1 MRLTIRAAGPS
12 DVPSLVEIYDRAYH
26 GGYSACFDRY
36 GPSTPQDFWWVQSEK
51 PVFLIDLNQR
61 PGGLI
66 ILGKVGRQLLVEE
79 FLIHTPAA
87 SREPDGRGQLEETV
101 VNRAHEFLVKKFQD
115 ERQDL
120 VTLRC
125 AETNPAGLLLARR
138 HGFSFANALVVASGA
153 VRGEAPAPT
162 GYTIRRASQ
171 ADARSVARLH
181 EETLHVPVR
190 PEDLNNL
197 LKQSDMRVFLAEREA
212 FPVGLALAQA
222 KDGVGRW
229 TVGVRDAHRHKGL
242 GRALAQ
248 ETLQFFAARKLTPIT
263 TYWALDTEAARFAR
277 SLEARTERTYLYF
290 EKRI

>member
-1 MRLTIRAAGPS
+1 
-12 DVPSLVEIYDRAYH
+12 
-26 GGYSACFDRY
+26 
-36 GPSTPQDFWWVQSEK
+36 
-51 PVFLIDLNQR
+51 VFIIDLNQR

-101 VNRAHEFLVKKFQD
+101 VNRSHEFLVKKFQD

-153 VRGEAPAPT
+153 VRGEAPAPA

-181 EETLHVPVR
+181 EETLRVPVR
-190 PEDLNNL
+190 SEDLHNL
-197 LKQSDMRVFLAEREA
+197 SKQSDMRVFLAEREA

-248 ETLQFFAARKLTPIT
+248 ETLQFFAARKLAPIT

-277 SLEARTERTYLYF
+277 SLEVRTERTYLYF

>member
-101 VNRAHEFLVKKFQD
+101 TNGVHELQVQKVQDGGPNR
-115 ERQDL
+115 
-120 VTLRC
+120 VTLRWPSC
-125 AETNPAGLLLARR
+125 NQTGLR
-138 HGFSFANALVVASGA
+138 VA
-153 VRGEAPAPT
+153 
-162 GYTIRRASQ
+162 
-171 ADARSVARLH
+171 
-181 EETLHVPVR
+181 
-190 PEDLNNL
+190 
-197 LKQSDMRVFLAEREA
+197 
-212 FPVGLALAQA
+212 
-222 KDGVGRW
+222 
-229 TVGVRDAHRHKGL
+229 
-242 GRALAQ
+242 
-248 ETLQFFAARKLTPIT
+248 
-263 TYWALDTEAARFAR
+263 
-277 SLEARTERTYLYF
+277 
-290 EKRI
+290 

>member
-26 GGYSACFDRY
+26 GGYSASFDRY

-87 SREPDGRGQLEETV
+87 SREPDGRAQLEETV
-101 VNRAHEFLVKKFQD
+101 TNGVHEFLVKKFQD

-120 VTLRC
+120 FTLRC

-153 VRGEAPAPT
+153 VRGEAPAPAPA

-181 EETLHVPVR
+181 EETLRVPVR
-190 PEDLNNL
+190 SEDLHNL
-197 LKQSDMRVFLAEREA
+197 SKQSDMRVFLAEREA

-229 TVGVRDAHRHKGL
+229 TVGVRDATGTRGL
-242 GRALAQ
+242 GGRWPRRRCS
-248 ETLQFFAARKLTPIT
+248 FSPRG
-263 TYWALDTEAARFAR
+263 
-277 SLEARTERTYLYF
+277 S
-290 EKRI
+290 